1 MNYKTNQP
9 IGTEL
14 LKGYLSRDKSC
25 WIRGLAEGTGMSE
38 TEAEGMIDDV
48 NSQATETAEPEGA
61 ELSKQTIPKATL
73 AKVLHANLDEQQVQ
87 RFNALLKKQQAQ
99 KVDAT
104 SEKQAS
110 LSRC

>member
-14 LKGYLSRDKSC
+14 LNGYLSRDKSC

-38 TEAEGMIDDV
+38 T
-48 NSQATETAEPEGA
+48 AEPEGA
-61 ELSKQTIPKATL
+61 ELSKRVIPKATL

>member
-25 WIRGLAEGTGMSE
+25 WIRGVLKGTTMSE
-38 TEAEGMIDDV
+38 TEAEGMIDD
-48 NSQATETAEPEGA
+48 SQATETAEPEGA

-73 AKVLHANLDEQQVQ
+73 AKVLHANLDKQQVQ

-99 KVDAT
+99 KVDT
-104 SEKQAS
+104 NSEKQANF
-110 LSRC
+110 LRC